1 MWWNSHQI
9 VYEFTAQRYM
19 KVNLSLLAIGL
30 SLPIILIY
38 STKFNTYS
46 ILNIPGLLARNVTDH
61 VYKKTIKKN
70 LIK

>member
-1 MWWNSHQI
+1 
-9 VYEFTAQRYM
+9 M

-30 SLPIILIY
+30 ALPIILIY
-38 STKFNTYS
+38 STKLNTYS